1 MFEQT
6 SKTKKAVKSCLENN
20 TSLSE
25 TAVLEIARSR
35 LEQFLPLQAAGY
47 ACTTEQLL
55 DVLLAV
61 SANKETIEQV
71 CADLKIKVGAETIR
85 GYFNLQ
91 LKVENLLD
99 LQESV
104 NLALQT
110 SLNPDLKRQKLE
122 VAIDFHDQGYYGKLE
137 QSEGL
142 WVGAEAK
149 NGTTKVYRVATLY
162 VIKNGHRLTL
172 AIKFVVPGETAKEV
186 VEYLLR
192 QLKGLEI
199 EARVLYLDR
208 GFGSIEIARYVQEIG
223 QTAIIACPIRGKKG
237 GLKALCVGRKSYRT
251 KHVFKSAKHGTLIVE
266 MAMFKTFTN
275 CTKKGKKVRK
285 AKWLAYILVNVE
297 ANLSAKKVK
306 ENYRKRFGIEASYR
320 CAKKVRGW
328 TTSSNAAY
336 RFVLIGMSFLL
347 TNIWQE
353 LQTRW
358 TRKAQ
363 VGRASWNW
371 QKFRLKRFVNFLR
384 KAIENLYGMVSEIEM
399 LN

>member
-1 MFEQT
+1 LKKE
-6 SKTKKAVKSCLENN
+6 TKKAVKSCLKNN
-20 TSLSE
+20 TRLSE
-25 TAVLEIARSR
+25 TAVLEMARNR
-35 LEQFLPLQAAGY
+35 LEQFLPLQASGY

-71 CADLKIKVGAETIR
+71 CADLKTRVGAETIR
-85 GYFNLQ
+85 GYFNQQ
-91 LKVENLLD
+91 LKVENLFE
-99 LQESV
+99 LQEAV
-104 NLALQT
+104 NAALT
-110 SLNPDLKRQKLE
+110 ASFNAALKQQKLA
-122 VAIDFHDQGYYGKLE
+122 VAIDFHDQGYYGKAA

-172 AIKFVVPGETAKEV
+172 AIKFVLPQETAKEV
-186 VEYLLR
+186 VEYLLK
-192 QLKGLEI
+192 QLKRVEI

-208 GFGSIEIARYVQEIG
+208 GFGSIEIARYLKEIK
-223 QTAIIACPIRGKKG
+223 QTAIIACPIRGKTG

-251 KHVFKSAKHGTLIVE
+251 RHVFKSAKHGAQEVE
-266 MAMFKTFTN
+266 MAMFKGFTN
-275 CTKKGKKVRK
+275 STKKGGKVRK
-285 AKWLAYILVNVE
+285 AKWLAYILIECE
-297 ANLSAKKVK
+297 ANLSAEKVK
-306 ENYRKRFGIEASYR
+306 EKYRRRFGIEASYR

-328 TTSSNAAY
+328 TTSSNPAY

-353 LQTRW
+353 LQSHW
-358 TRKAQ
+358 TRKVQ
-363 VGRASWNW
+363 VGRASWKW

-384 KAIENLYGMVSEIEM
+384 KAIEKLYGMVSEIEM

>member
-1 MFEQT
+1 M
-6 SKTKKAVKSCLENN
+6 
-20 TSLSE
+20 
-25 TAVLEIARSR
+25 ARSR
-35 LEQFLPLQAAGY
+35 LEQFLPLKADGY
-47 ACTTEQLL
+47 ACTTTQLL

-71 CADLKIKVGAETIR
+71 CADLQIKVGAETIR
-85 GYFNLQ
+85 GYFNSQ
-91 LKVENLLD
+91 LKVENLFD

-104 NLALQT
+104 NLALMA

-122 VAIDFHDQGYYGKLE
+122 VAIDFHDQSYYGKLE

-149 NGTTKVYRVATLY
+149 NGTTKVYRVASLY

-172 AIKFVVPGETAKEV
+172 SIKFVLPGETAKEV

-192 QLKGLEI
+192 QLKSLEI

-208 GFGSIEIARYVQEIG
+208 GFGSIEIARYLKEIR
-223 QTAIIACPIRGKKG
+223 QTAIIACPIRGKTG

-251 KHVFKSAKHGTLIVE
+251 KHVFKSAKHGAEELE
-266 MAMFKTFTN
+266 MALFKTFTN
-275 CTKKGKKVRK
+275 CAKKGVKVRK
-285 AKWLAYILVNVE
+285 AKWLAYMLVNVE
-297 ANLSAKKVK
+297 ENLSAKKVK
-306 ENYRKRFGIEASYR
+306 QNYRKRFGIEASYR

-336 RFVLIGMSFLL
+336 RFMLLGMSFLL
-347 TNIWQE
+347 TNIWQQ
-353 LQTRW
+353 LQEHW

-363 VGRASWNW
+363 VGRASWEW

-384 KAIENLYGMVSEIEM
+384 KAIEKLYGTVSEIEM

>member
-1 MFEQT
+1 M
-6 SKTKKAVKSCLENN
+6 
-20 TSLSE
+20 
-25 TAVLEIARSR
+25 ARNR
-35 LEQFLPLQAAGY
+35 LAQFLPLQANGY

-85 GYFNLQ
+85 GYFNQ
-91 LKVENLLD
+91 QWQPSNLFD
-99 LQESV
+99 LQEAV
-104 NLALQT
+104 NSALQT
-110 SLNPDLKRQKLE
+110 SLKGDLKRQKLA
-122 VAIDFHDQGYYGKLE
+122 VAIDFHDQSYYGKAE
-137 QSEGL
+137 QAEGL

-149 NGTTKVYRVATLY
+149 NGTTKVYRVATIY

-172 AIKFVVPGETAKEV
+172 GIKFVLPDESAKEV

-199 EARVLYLDR
+199 EARCLYLDR

-223 QTAIIACPIRGKKG
+223 QTAIIACPIRGKTG

-251 KHVFKSAKHGTLIVE
+251 KHVFKSAKNGTEEVE

-275 CTKKGKKVRK
+275 CTKKGVKVRK
-285 AKWLAYILVNVE
+285 AKWLAYILVNAE

-306 ENYRKRFGIEASYR
+306 ESYRKRFGIEASYR

-353 LQTRW
+353 LQAHW